1 MSPLCFSKGSDIT
14 LSSCQQAGFTP
25 KIAAVRKDVED
36 IKGLVSSSIQ
46 IALLPVDC
54 LYDHIPRSIQKIRF
68 SYPQVTRTVGI
79 IRQKEGA
86 NSFRKKFLQI
96 CKRPISAN
104 GRIFISIK
112 ENNPKLYFLE
122 RLPFQT
128 DEDILP

>member
-79 IRQKEGA
+79 IRQKERELT
-86 NSFRKKFLQI
+86 S
-96 CKRPISAN
+96 S
-104 GRIFISIK
+104 
-112 ENNPKLYFLE
+112 ENNFFKFAKDLYRQMEGFL
-122 RLPFQT
+122 
-128 DEDILP
+128 